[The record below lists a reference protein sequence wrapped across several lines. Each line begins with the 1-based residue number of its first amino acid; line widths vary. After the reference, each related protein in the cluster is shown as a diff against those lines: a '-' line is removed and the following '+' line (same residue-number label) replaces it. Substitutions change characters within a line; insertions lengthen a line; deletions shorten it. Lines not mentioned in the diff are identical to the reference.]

1 MNYNPYQPT
10 FGNPY
15 SSPYG
20 MPNYNAP
27 QYAPQAQPVYQQAP
41 QQVQPQAQV
50 QPQYMQ
56 KPNSNIE
63 YVNGIEGAKALVIP
77 PNQTRL
83 LIDSDS
89 QSFFIKST
97 DNEGKPTIRVFD
109 YVERNGNAKP
119 KAQTNFVTIE
129 QFEDFKKDI
138 YERIKPKQNV
148 NKENRNERK

>member
-1 MNYNPYQPT
+1 MYNTYLPNFGNTY
-10 FGNPY
+10 GNPY
-15 SSPYG
+15 A

-27 QYAPQAQPVYQQAP
+27 QYAPQPQPTYQQPP
-41 QQVQPQAQV
+41 QQVQPQV

-89 QSFFIKST
+89 QTFFIKTT
-97 DNEGKPTIRVFD
+97 DNEGKPTIRIFD
-109 YVERNGNAKP
+109 YVERNGSEKP
-119 KAQTNFVTIE
+119 TAQPMNFVTIE
-129 QFEDFKKDI
+129 QFDEFKKDI
-138 YERIKPKQNV
+138 YERLKPKQYV
-148 NKENRNERK
+148 NKENRNDRK